1 MSFADQLAEILQ
13 SVSRPGDY
21 FVAGR
26 AELLAPRIEVDGVG
40 TMALPL
46 LPAQAKALIKVA
58 SQAPYGRG
66 SETIVD
72 TKVRKTWQIGA
83 EQVSIGG
90 KHWERTLASIVARV
104 AEGLGVDEPIKAELY
119 KLLIYDKG
127 GFFVSHRDTE
137 KAPGMFATLV
147 LALPSMSAGGELV
160 VRHGGREARLD
171 LANDDPS
178 EIAFAAFYA
187 DCVHEVLPVTKG
199 YRATLV
205 YNLVRKAKGKP
216 PAPPSYD
223 AETERVAALL
233 GRWPRALDTADQAA
247 IVSNGEIWP
256 LKLVYPLEHAYTP
269 AELGFAALKGAD
281 AAVAR
286 LLAAVAPK
294 VAVELHLAHLKIWE
308 SGSAE
313 YTGRENWHYR
323 RGRRDAG
330 ADEDAEEFEV
340 VEVLDSGRTLSD
352 WRRPDGQPTALGQL
366 PVEDDEV
373 APADALKDMEPDEEH
388 FREATGNEGASF
400 DRTYA
405 RAALVLWPSV
415 SRLAVLNQAGLAAT
429 LPYLEHLAKQWH
441 ADGARADAPIRAE
454 ALELARHVLATWRP
468 TPSWWDRDVSTS
480 WREALSSDGVTD
492 PIDDL
497 DENDDEDED
506 DIVDGVDAPRGEL
519 GLARLLQ
526 ALTTFSDIDGILGA
540 MDILTAQSSHAKAD
554 HASIIGV
561 LALLPA
567 ERAASVLH
575 AIVVA
580 HAVDAPGACAA
591 LLSAAMK
598 RLFPKR
604 PLMLA
609 QAATALADALPGDP
623 ASAPRDQW
631 GRPRIARADAAL
643 IVDLAAVVDRLD
655 NRLAE
660 RVGTHILA
668 WPRHF
673 DLDTVLVP
681 AMKQLARGKHPR
693 GRAAGMLHAAALEHL
708 RTRSALPLEPPR
720 DWTRPSEI
728 GCACQYC
735 RDLSRFLADPQQ
747 PEWALRAAQ
756 QHRTHVENEIKRA
769 RADVD
774 MRTERKGSPHT
785 LICRKNQASYERR
798 VRQRKQDLADLAV
811 LAPRPS
817 AGPSKPRKAKWQ
829 TQ

>member
-1 MSFADQLAEILQ
+1 MSITDQLAKILAGI
-13 SVSRPGDY
+13 SRPGDY
-21 FVAGR
+21 FVAGCT
-26 AELLAPRIEVDGVG
+26 ELLAPRIEVAGVG
-40 TMALPL
+40 TVALPL
-46 LPAQAKALIKVA
+46 LPAQAKALIKAA
-58 SQAPYGRG
+58 SRAPYGRG
-66 SETIVD
+66 PETIID

-83 EQVSIGG
+83 EQVRIGG
-90 KHWERTLASIVARV
+90 KHWERTLAGIVARV
-104 AEGLGVDEPIKAELY
+104 AEGLGVDEPITAELY

-147 LALPSMSAGGELV
+147 LALPSASSGGELV
-160 VRHGGREARLD
+160 VRHGGREARIEF
-171 LANDDPS
+171 ANDDPS

-223 AETERVAALL
+223 AEMERVAALL
-233 GRWPRALDTADQAA
+233 GGWPRVPGSAGEITVDAD
-247 IVSNGEIWP
+247 GEIWP

-269 AELGFAALKGAD
+269 AELGFATLKGAD

-286 LLAAVAPK
+286 LLAAAALK
-294 VAVELHLAHLKIWE
+294 AGVELHLAHLKIWE

-323 RGRRDAG
+323 RGQRDAG
-330 ADEDAEEFEV
+330 ANEDAEEFEV
-340 VEVLDSGRTLSD
+340 VEVHDSGRTLSD
-352 WRRPDGQPTALGQL
+352 WHRPDGQPTVLGQL

-373 APADALKDMEPDEEH
+373 SPADALDDMEPDEEH
-388 FREATGNEGASF
+388 FHEATGNEGASF

-405 RAALVLWPSV
+405 RAALVLWPST
-415 SRLAVLNQAGLAAT
+415 SRLAVLNQAGLDAT

-454 ALELARHVLATWRP
+454 ALELARHVLATWPP
-468 TPSWWDRDVSTS
+468 TPSWRNRDGSAS
-480 WREALSSDGVTD
+480 WREALSGDGVTD
-492 PIDDL
+492 PIDEL
-497 DENDDEDED
+497 DEQDDEDAD
-506 DIVDGVDAPRGEL
+506 DIDDGVDALRGEL

-526 ALTTFSDIDGILGA
+526 ALTAFSDIDGILIA
-540 MDILTAQSSHAKAD
+540 MDVLTAQSSHAKAD
-554 HASIIGV
+554 HAAIIGA

-567 ERAASVLH
+567 ERAANMLH
-575 AIVVA
+575 ALVVA
-580 HAVDAPGACAA
+580 HAIDAPGACAA
-591 LLSAAMK
+591 LLSAAVS
-598 RLFPKR
+598 RLFAKKPQLLKD
-604 PLMLA
+604 
-609 QAATALADALPGDP
+609 AATALANALPGDS
-623 ASAPRDQW
+623 AAAPRDQW
-631 GRPRIARADAAL
+631 GRPRIARPDAAL
-643 IVDLAAVVDRLD
+643 IVDLVAVVDRLD
-655 NRLAE
+655 LELAT
-660 RVGTHILA
+660 RVSAHFLA

-673 DLDTVLVP
+673 DLDAVLVP
-681 AMKQLARGKHPR
+681 AMKQVASGTHASGP
-693 GRAAGMLHAAALEHL
+693 AAGMLHAAVLEHL
-708 RTRSALPLEPPR
+708 HTRSALPLEPPR

-728 GCACQYC
+728 GCTCQYC
-735 RDLSRFLADPQQ
+735 HDLSRFLADPLQ

-756 QHRTHVENEIKRA
+756 QHRTHVEAEIKRA

-785 LICRKNQASYERR
+785 LICHKNQASYERR

-817 AGPSKPRKAKWQ
+817 AGPSKPRKRK
-829 TQ
+829 

>member
-1 MSFADQLAEILQ
+1 MSITDQLAKILAGIR
-13 SVSRPGDY
+13 RPGDY
-21 FVAGR
+21 FVAGCT
-26 AELLAPRIEVDGVG
+26 ELLAPRIEVAGVG
-40 TMALPL
+40 TVALPL
-46 LPAQAKALIKVA
+46 LPAQAKALIKAA
-58 SQAPYGRG
+58 SRAPYGRG
-66 SETIVD
+66 PETIVD

-83 EQVSIGG
+83 EQVGIGG
-90 KHWERTLASIVARV
+90 KHWERTLGSIVARV
-104 AEGLGVDEPIKAELY
+104 AEDLGVDEPITAELY

-147 LALPSMSAGGELV
+147 LALPSASSGGELV
-160 VRHGGREARLD
+160 VRHGGREARLE

-223 AETERVAALL
+223 AEADRVSALL
-233 GRWPRALDTADQAA
+233 GRWPRASDTVDQATVDA
-247 IVSNGEIWP
+247 EGEVWP

-269 AELGFAALKGAD
+269 AELGFATLKGAD

-286 LLAAVAPK
+286 LLAAAAPK
-294 VAVELHLAHLKIWE
+294 AGVELHLAHLKIWE

-313 YTGRENWHYR
+313 YIGRENWHYR
-323 RGRRDAG
+323 RGQRDAG
-330 ADEDAEEFEV
+330 ANEDTEEFEV
-340 VEVLDSGRTLSD
+340 VEVHDSGCTLSY

-366 PVEDDEV
+366 PVEDEEV
-373 APADALKDMEPDEEH
+373 SPADALDDMEPDEEH
-388 FREATGNEGASF
+388 FHEATGNEGASF

-405 RAALVLWPSV
+405 RAALVLWPST
-415 SRLAVLNQAGLAAT
+415 SRLAVLNQAGLDAT

-454 ALELARHVLATWRP
+454 ALELVRHVLAIWRP
-468 TPSWWDRDVSTS
+468 TQSWRNRDVSAS
-480 WREALSSDGVTD
+480 WREALSGDGVTD
-492 PIDDL
+492 PIDEL
-497 DENDDEDED
+497 DEQDDQDED
-506 DIVDGVDAPRGEL
+506 DIDDCVDAPRGEL

-526 ALTTFSDIDGILGA
+526 ALTDFSDIDGILTA
-540 MDILTAQSSHAKAD
+540 MDVLTAQSSHAKAD
-554 HASIIGV
+554 HAAIIGA

-575 AIVVA
+575 DIVVA
-580 HAVDAPGACAA
+580 HAIDALGECAA
-591 LLSAAMK
+591 LLSAAVS
-598 RLFPKR
+598 RLPAKK
-604 PLMLA
+604 PQLLKD
-609 QAATALADALPGDP
+609 AATALVNALPGDP

-631 GRPRIARADAAL
+631 NRPRIPRADAAL
-643 IVDLAAVVDRLD
+643 VVDLVAVVDRLD
-655 NRLAE
+655 KGMAE
-660 RVGTHILA
+660 RVGAHILA

-681 AMKQLARGKHPR
+681 AMKQIASGKHPR
-693 GRAAGMLHAAALEHL
+693 GPAAGMLHAAVLEHL
-708 RTRSALPLEPPR
+708 QTRSAQPLEPPR

-728 GCACQYC
+728 GCTCQYC
-735 RDLSRFLADPQQ
+735 QDLSRFLADPLQ

-756 QHRTHVENEIKRA
+756 QHRTHVEAEIKRA

-785 LICRKNQASYERR
+785 LICHKNQASYERL

-811 LAPRPS
+811 LAPRAS
-817 AGPSKPRKAKWQ
+817 AGPSKPRKAK
-829 TQ
+829 